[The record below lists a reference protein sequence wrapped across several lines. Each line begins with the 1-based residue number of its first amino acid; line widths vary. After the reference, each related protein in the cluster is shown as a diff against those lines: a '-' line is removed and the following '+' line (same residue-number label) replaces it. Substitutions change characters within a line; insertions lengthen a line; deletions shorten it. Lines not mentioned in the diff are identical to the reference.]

1 MATLKPTLT
10 ITNADSTTDALS
22 ITSTDTLTVTKPA
35 VNTAR
40 TSIATGSAQALIPSN
55 SSDSYVYLKAVS
67 STDAAAFLQ
76 VKLGGDAKLKMRVG
90 EFAWLP
96 LYSSQAVTAEAYTAA
111 MVVEY
116 GYWTI

>member
-22 ITSTDTLTVTKPA
+22 ITSTDTLTVTNPS

-55 SSDSYVYLKAVS
+55 SAFSYVYIKVISGANT
-67 STDAAAFLQ
+67 TDWLQ

-96 LYSSQAVTAEAYTAA
+96 LYSSQAITAEAYGGAC
-111 MVVEY
+111 VVEY
-116 GYWTI
+116 GYWSI